1 VKVRLEA
8 EKCTIDTLCSPAF
21 KHLIKSPSSKILRDV
36 PRFQADFESH
46 DKTLK
51 GLLTNLPDKN
61 LSPKEEVF
69 EIKENYHQ
77 VYQLPLEEFAN
88 K

>member
-1 VKVRLEA
+1 VKVGLEA
-8 EKCTIDTLCSPAF
+8 DKCAVKTLCSPVF
-21 KHLIKSPSSKILRDV
+21 KHLFKWSSSKILRDV
-36 PRFQADFESH
+36 PRFQAAFESH

-69 EIKENYHQ
+69 EIRENY
-77 VYQLPLEEFAN
+77 
-88 K
+88 